1 MLARCARCQNTFT
14 TERFGV
20 QTCPHCGSEVL
31 LSDPKA
37 PAAPPSSPP
46 AAPPV
51 AGTSSPSWGVP
62 PAPPPGFGAA
72 PSAPAAAPPGAPPPA
87 APPAGRP
94 PGAQPSEGGWG
105 GAPHPPPTP
114 APEGWERSAP
124 FVERRAL
131 GFLGAYVQTWKLVA
145 FDPAQFFRFVRVN
158 QTGSAVLFG
167 VIALTVGNWFQTLY
181 GYMVSSAA
189 VGLFDEMLKK
199 IPQGRGG
206 VDHALVTA
214 LVSRTTIAGV
224 LAQLV
229 MAPLVALV
237 VLYLTAGVMHLL
249 LLLFRAA
256 PRGFDATLTAVGYAF
271 GLFVL
276 QAVPVCGYP
285 VAAVWFLAAVILGL
299 AETQRCG
306 PGKAAAA
313 ALLPLG
319 FVCFCC
325 GGAVATM
332 LAGLGTLSSQGE

>member
-14 TERFGV
+14 TDRFGI

-31 LSDPKA
+31 LSDPNA
-37 PAAPPSSPP
+37 PAAPPAQPAPP
-46 AAPPV
+46 AP
-51 AGTSSPSWGVP
+51 GTSSPSWGAP
-62 PAPPPGFGAA
+62 PAPPPGFGAPPPGA
-72 PSAPAAAPPGAPPPA
+72 GAAPPGAPPP
-87 APPAGRP
+87 PPGRP

-105 GAPHPPPTP
+105 SAPHRPVAPPPP
-114 APEGWERSAP
+114 GWERSAP
-124 FVERRAL
+124 FVDRSRI
-131 GFLGAYVQTWKLVA
+131 GFLASYVQTWKLVA
-145 FDPAQFFRFVRVN
+145 FDPAQFFRYVRIAESR
-158 QTGSAVLFG
+158 SAVLFG
-167 VIALTVGNWFQTLY
+167 VVALTLGNWFQTLY
-181 GYMVSSAA
+181 GYAVSSAA
-189 VGLFDEMLKK
+189 VGLFDDMLGK
-199 IPQGRGG
+199 IPQGRMG
-206 VDHALVTA
+206 VDHALVLA
-214 LVSRTTIAGV
+214 LKSRTTFAGV

-229 MAPLVALV
+229 MAPLAALF

-285 VAAVWFLAAVILGL
+285 VAAIWFLGAVILGL
-299 AETQRCG
+299 GETQRCG

-332 LAGLGTLSSQGE
+332 LAGLGTISSQGE

>member
-31 LSDPKA
+31 LSDPNA
-37 PAAPPSSPP
+37 PAAPPPTPPPAP
-46 AAPPV
+46 AAPG
-51 AGTSSPSWGVP
+51 ASSPSWGTP
-62 PAPPPGFGAA
+62 PAPPPGFGAEPA
-72 PSAPAAAPPGAPPPA
+72 PTTAPPPTPSPAPPGRHA
-87 APPAGRP
+87 
-94 PGAQPSEGGWG
+94 GAQPSEGGWS
-105 GAPHPPPTP
+105 GAHQATVAPPP
-114 APEGWERSAP
+114 AGWERSAP
-124 FVERRAL
+124 FVDRRRL
-131 GFLGAYVQTWKLVA
+131 GFLSAYVQTWKLVA

-158 QTGSAVLFG
+158 ESRSAVLFG
-167 VIALTVGNWFQTLY
+167 VVALTVGNWFQTLY
-181 GYMVSSAA
+181 GYLVSSAA

-206 VDHALVTA
+206 VDHALVSA
-214 LVSRTTIAGV
+214 LVSRTTFAGV
-224 LAQLV
+224 LVQVL
-229 MAPLVALV
+229 MAPLAALF

-285 VAAVWFLAAVILGL
+285 VAAIWFLAAVILGL
-299 AETQRCG
+299 GEAQRCG

-332 LAGLGTLSSQGE
+332 LAGLGTISSQGE